1 MELRFKDQADSDA
14 ARAGL
19 RRVGIA
25 LTGSSLR

>member
-1 MELRFKDQADSDA
+1 MVLRFKDQADSDA